1 MMNMTRT
8 NRFFFPIPGP
18 VLAVA
23 AALILAGCSY
33 DVYENPKV
41 GKADYRDGYPL
52 KVRLATA
59 VLATGPVSR
68 IKVPGSRERN
78 RLRGFVTDY
87 LRRGRGPLEVSLGG
101 NGTQDAVL
109 QLRAVLA
116 EEGVRPA
123 DIEFK
128 PAASKAAGDG
138 KLIFRFSGYV
148 VSVPEC
154 GDWSGAAGF
163 DPSNMPHTNFGC
175 SYQRN
180 MGLMLADPGDL
191 VEPREPVRMDSQR
204 SDAAIKAYRAGASAG
219 ADLPKNEIGNISII
233 KGTGSAG
240 K

>member
-23 AALILAGCSY
+23 AALVLTGCGQWGQ
-33 DVYENPKV
+33 PPV
-41 GKADYRDGYPL
+41 GKADYRDGYPV

-59 VLATGPVSR
+59 VLVTGPVSR

-87 LRRGRGPLEVSLGG
+87 LRRGRGPIEVSFGG
-101 NGTQDAVL
+101 NGTRDAVL
-109 QLRAVLA
+109 QLRTVLA
-116 EEGVRPA
+116 EEGVRPS

-128 PAASKAAGDG
+128 PAASKDAGDG

-180 MGLMLADPGDL
+180 IGLMLADPGDL
-191 VEPREPVRMDSQR
+191 VEPREPVTMDSRR
-204 SDAAIKAYRAGASAG
+204 SGTAIKVYRAGSPAG
-219 ADLPKNEIGNISII
+219 ASPPKNEIGNISII
-233 KGTGSAG
+233 EGTRSAG
-240 K
+240 N